1 MEGLST
7 EAVNTNDN
15 CQILPLKF
23 YRDFDIYASVSTAV
37 TCRYR
42 HRLYYK
48 AFLPDLFKFI
58 VYVLSEIFFQKYL
71 SVPVTCV

>member
-1 MEGLST
+1 MEALST
-7 EAVNTNDN
+7 EAVNRDDN

-23 YRDFDIYASVSTAV
+23 QWDIDIYASVSTAV

-48 AFLPDLFKFI
+48 ASFLDLFKFT
-58 VYVLSEIFFQKYL
+58 VTY
-71 SVPVTCV
+71 SV